1 VRLRG
6 VEMVQL
12 EAAAKLVSE
21 RVAAVAGVADVH
33 APGALAAPGVH
44 VAPRREDL
52 LRFGVSASTVARAL
66 RSALGGLPV
75 GRIVQGERQADVVVR
90 LAGETDGDPLA
101 LAALPLEG
109 TGGRA
114 LALGAVADVGVA
126 PLRTAISHE
135 DGVRTIVVR
144 MDARGR
150 ALAKVAEDV
159 EQTVA
164 ETPLPPGVYA
174 EVGGEYAAARSARL
188 RLIGLGALA
197 LLGIFVLLVIDFHS
211 PRLAALTMVN
221 VPLAFVGG
229 IGAVL
234 LGIGG
239 RLSLGAIV
247 GFVTVFGITIRNG
260 IVLIAHLQNVQR
272 ERGGAP
278 LDRATLVNASA
289 DRLAPIVMTALV
301 TGIALVPLLALGGR
315 AGGEIEQP
323 MATVIVGGL
332 LSSTWLN
339 LFVVPLWY
347 ARAAAAAR
355 AYR

>member
-1 VRLRG
+1 
-6 VEMVQL
+6 M
-12 EAAAKLVSE
+12 
-21 RVAAVAGVADVH
+21 AAVAGVVDVH

-52 LRFGVSASTVARAL
+52 LRFGVPASTVARAL

-90 LAGETDGDPLA
+90 LAADTDGDPLA

-126 PLRTAISHE
+126 PLRTAIAHE

-150 ALAKVAEDV
+150 ALAAVAEDV
-159 EQTVA
+159 ERTVA
-164 ETPLPPGVYA
+164 ATPLPPGVYA
-174 EVGGEYAAARSARL
+174 EVGGEYAAARAARL
-188 RLIGLGALA
+188 RLIALGALA

-260 IVLIAHLQNVQR
+260 IVLIAHLQQVQR
-272 ERGGAP
+272 ERGGGP
-278 LDRATLVNASA
+278 LDRATLVTASA